1 MNLFDSHAHYN
12 DEKFDNDRKEIIE
25 QTLKNGVS
33 NFVVAGYNIESS
45 KKALNIVKEYK
56 ELYSIVGISPND
68 IEDIKE
74 DKDIDTNILEIEKLI
89 KADDNGKIVA
99 VGEIGL
105 DYYWNKENKELQK
118 IIFKKQIELAN
129 KYNLPIVIH
138 TRDAIND
145 TLEII
150 KNNEVKN
157 RGVFHCCPL
166 NRELVKE
173 ALKLGYYISLSGV
186 VTFKNAKNANEIIEM
201 IPENRILIET
211 DSPYLAPEPV
221 RGTRNNCMNVK
232 YVAEKIGKI
241 KKGKYTY
248 IIFSKDFPKSA
259 GNPSSVSAE
268 VEETTG
274 NRLALLCLVAALQ
287 RLRRPSLLT
296 IHTDNR
302 YLQNGYQS
310 ISAWKENG
318 WTRTGN
324 QELRNA
330 DLWQQV
336 DKLLSGHA
344 VRFKIES

>member
-33 NFVVAGYNIESS
+33 NFIVAGYNIESS
-45 KKALNIVKEYK
+45 KKALDIVKEY
-56 ELYSIVGISPND
+56 EGLYSIVGISPND
-68 IEDIKE
+68 IENIKE
-74 DKDIDTNILEIEKLI
+74 DKDINTNILEIEKII
-89 KADDNGKIVA
+89 KTDENRKIVA

-157 RGVFHCCPL
+157 RGIFHCCPL

-241 KKGKYTY
+241 KNKTL
-248 IIFSKDFPKSA
+248 
-259 GNPSSVSAE
+259 
-268 VEETTG
+268 EEIADITNKNTK
-274 NRLALLCLVAALQ
+274 
-287 RLRRPSLLT
+287 T
-296 IHTDNR
+296 I
-302 YLQNGYQS
+302 
-310 ISAWKENG
+310 
-318 WTRTGN
+318 
-324 QELRNA
+324 
-330 DLWQQV
+330 
-336 DKLLSGHA
+336 
-344 VRFKIES
+344 FKI

>member
-33 NFVVAGYNIESS
+33 NFIVAGYNIESS

-74 DKDIDTNILEIEKLI
+74 DKDIDTNILKIEKLI

-150 KNNEVKN
+150 KNN
-157 RGVFHCCPL
+157 
-166 NRELVKE
+166 
-173 ALKLGYYISLSGV
+173 
-186 VTFKNAKNANEIIEM
+186 
-201 IPENRILIET
+201 
-211 DSPYLAPEPV
+211 
-221 RGTRNNCMNVK
+221 
-232 YVAEKIGKI
+232 
-241 KKGKYTY
+241 
-248 IIFSKDFPKSA
+248 
-259 GNPSSVSAE
+259 
-268 VEETTG
+268 
-274 NRLALLCLVAALQ
+274 
-287 RLRRPSLLT
+287 
-296 IHTDNR
+296 
-302 YLQNGYQS
+302 
-310 ISAWKENG
+310 
-318 WTRTGN
+318 
-324 QELRNA
+324 
-330 DLWQQV
+330 
-336 DKLLSGHA
+336 
-344 VRFKIES
+344 

>member
-33 NFVVAGYNIESS
+33 NFIVAGYNIESS

-74 DKDIDTNILEIEKLI
+74 DKDVDTNILEIEKLI
-89 KADDNGKIVA
+89 KTDDNEKIVA

-157 RGVFHCCPL
+157 RGIFHCCPL

-241 KKGKYTY
+241 NNKTL
-248 IIFSKDFPKSA
+248 
-259 GNPSSVSAE
+259 
-268 VEETTG
+268 EEIADITNKNTK
-274 NRLALLCLVAALQ
+274 
-287 RLRRPSLLT
+287 T
-296 IHTDNR
+296 I
-302 YLQNGYQS
+302 
-310 ISAWKENG
+310 
-318 WTRTGN
+318 
-324 QELRNA
+324 
-330 DLWQQV
+330 
-336 DKLLSGHA
+336 
-344 VRFKIES
+344 FKI